1 MSPNVVRP
9 TAQEPRLRIAQV
21 SLHDLAPNAP
31 LEFDLELPVPGSEEA
46 VWSLPLRGWV
56 LGREAPFFRLQL
68 SAGAGAPTH
77 APVRFARPD
86 VEAANPAQPWARRC
100 GFDAR
105 VNAAWL
111 PRQFELEVAAVR
123 QNEEPVPLFTISGE
137 RSALPPQDPAAIQ
150 PIAVTTLGRSGSV
163 WLSWILHQHAQI
175 VAPRPYDYEPRVA
188 AYFLELFRVM
198 SDPESYLQ
206 ALTGAIDGNDWW
218 LGGKRELPHHP
229 SDEGLEN
236 WLGSGNVEEALA
248 TCTSRIESFYRQAA
262 ARDARGSATHF
273 VEKYPPN
280 HFLQDLLWEVYP
292 GMREVFLV
300 RDFRDVACSTFA
312 YSAKTDQQWTRPPG
326 VESDEEFIRE
336 RLGPEAQ
343 RLAGRW
349 SRFADRAFLL
359 RYEDLVSD
367 PKGTIT
373 ELFEYLGVDSTPDT
387 VDAVLRDAA
396 DERGVQGQEGHGT
409 SPSPQQSVGRWR
421 RDLAPSLR
429 QACAEAFAEPLAAFG
444 YERE

>member
-21 SLHDLAPNAP
+21 ARHEIAPDQP
-31 LEFDLELPVPGSEEA
+31 VEFGLELPVAGSEEA
-46 VWSLPLRGWV
+46 VWSLPLRGWA
-56 LGREAPFFRLQL
+56 LGLEAAYFRLQL

-86 VEAANPAQPWARRC
+86 VVAAHPDLPWARRC
-100 GFDAR
+100 GFEAR

-123 QNEEPVPLFTISGE
+123 RDEAPIPLFTISGE
-137 RSALPPQDPAAIQ
+137 RSSLPPQDPDAIQ

-163 WLSWILHQHAQI
+163 WLSWILHQHPQI

-218 LGGKRELPHHP
+218 LGGKRELPHRP
-229 SDEGLEN
+229 SDEGLEG

-248 TCTSRIESFYRQAA
+248 TCTGRIESFYRQAA
-262 ARDARGSATHF
+262 ACDGRGSATHF

-280 HFLQDLLWEVYP
+280 HFLQDLLWEIYP

-312 YSAKTDQQWTRPPG
+312 YSTKTDQSWTRPRG
-326 VESDEEFIRE
+326 VTSDEEFIRT

-343 RLAGRW
+343 NLADRW
-349 SRFADRAFLL
+349 SRMADSAFLL

-367 PKGTIT
+367 SRGTIT
-373 ELFEYLGVDSTPDT
+373 ELFEYLGVESTPET
-387 VDAVLRDAA
+387 VDEVLRDAA
-396 DERGVQGQEGHGT
+396 EQKGVAGQAGHGT
-409 SPSPQQSVGRWR
+409 SSSAQKSVGRWR
-421 RDLAPSLR
+421 NDLPLGLE
-429 QACAEAFAEPLAAFG
+429 QACSEAFAEPLAAFG